1 MVIVCALVFI
11 DRIIVINEA
20 CYRDVP
26 LSQEVPSGR
35 PVREILRVFNFF
47 QLECATC
54 CCVVNVKIS
63 QLMKLDFHKVA

>member
-11 DRIIVINEA
+11 GRIIMINEA

-47 QLECATC
+47 SWK
-54 CCVVNVKIS
+54 VKHVIAL
-63 QLMKLDFHKVA
+63 LM